1 MTDDRDDFLGLD
13 EGPTDTNPLGEQP
26 KTTRLEANGITIEVD
41 LREILTALD
50 PRGRYYGY
58 NPETDE
64 DSFGP
69 SALEDHIVE
78 ATAVLLTKSL
88 RKDVKDLVAAATR
101 DAIQAEV
108 ETIVREALGEGVQQT
123 TEWGSP
129 TGEKT
134 PLRELIGKEAEKALK
149 MPELRDGYSRSN
161 QPTMVQR
168 IVAKEVEKSFAAEIK
183 AVVDQARKDTLA
195 AVQREAANVIAE
207 SVRRATPG
215 L

>member
-1 MTDDRDDFLGLD
+1 MTDD
-13 EGPTDTNPLGEQP
+13 NPLGDQP
-26 KTTRLEANGITIEVD
+26 KTVRLEANGITMEVD

-58 NPETDE
+58 NPESDE

-69 SALEDHIVE
+69 SALEDHIIE
-78 ATAVLLTKSL
+78 ATAVLLVKSL
-88 RKDVKDLVAAATR
+88 RKDIKDLIARAVQPQ
-101 DAIQAEV
+101 IEEQV
-108 ETIVREALGEGVQQT
+108 EEIIREALGEGVQKVS
-123 TEWGSP
+123 EWGTP
-129 TGEKT
+129 TTEKT
-134 PLRELIGKEAEKALK
+134 PLRELIGATAEKALK

-161 QPTMVQR
+161 QTTMVQR
-168 IVAKEVEKSFAAEIK
+168 IIASQVEKSFATEIK

-195 AVQREAANVIAE
+195 AVQEQAASIIAE